1 MLAGLIFVLSLGTIS
16 ACTTK
21 KDVNVQQVALFED
34 AYIYNGAKYLPS
46 VDYTVWNLAGKGY
59 GKTHSIGY
67 ALPVYPIGL
76 PPKYIEVSV
85 FDNDVEENVIVFK
98 FSLGNQLF
106 YVKEGTYVPNKNELM
121 GAEFSA
127 ISNGY
132 YNLEKKPIQFKFEDV
147 LSKETVSET
156 LSQDSEKSHFCVYLK
171 NHPLKTYISYIV
183 DDQNDLYI
191 CCEYTWH
198 KVIDEEFKQL
208 IMQFKDEKE
217 KFLNS

>member
-1 MLAGLIFVLSLGTIS
+1 MEVIMNKKNRWNKLKKGLINMLAGLIFVLSLGTIS

-76 PPKYIEVSV
+76 PPKYLEVFV
-85 FDNDVEENVIVFK
+85 FDNDVEENVIFFK
-98 FSLGNQLF
+98 FSLGNQFF

-127 ISNGY
+127 ISNG
-132 YNLEKKPIQFKFEDV
+132 NNSEIKPIQFKFEDV
-147 LSKETVSET
+147 LSEETGSET
-156 LSQDSEKSHFCVYLK
+156 LSQDWEEMPFGFCVYFK
-171 NHPLKTYISYIV
+171 NYPLKTNIHYIV
-183 DDQNDLYI
+183 DEQNDLFG
-191 CCEYTWH
+191 W
-198 KVIDEEFKQL
+198 
-208 IMQFKDEKE
+208 
-217 KFLNS
+217 SAW